1 MNCKRCR
8 KSFPREEKTCP
19 HCGESNPSA
28 SGVFQTSTVLI
39 SAGPSRQIFRS
50 VDEVPNRL
58 RAKLVKSTSSPNS
71 ATILIADRRGRR
83 EIARAMRATSGQSQR
98 GLIHAILGQSEPQP
112 PVWLSPRRKRVAI
125 AILVAGSLI
134 VLLLVLG
141 KLGL

>member
-1 MNCKRCR
+1 MTCKRCR
-8 KSFPREEKTCP
+8 KTFSREQKACP

-39 SAGPSRQIFRS
+39 SVGPSRQIFRS
-50 VDEVPNRL
+50 VDEVPNLL

-98 GLIHAILGQSEPQP
+98 NLIHAILGKTEPP
-112 PVWLSPRRKRVAI
+112 PPHWLTPRRKRALLAVVVAS
-125 AILVAGSLI
+125 ALAF
-134 VLLLVLG
+134 LLFALG
-141 KLGL
+141 KLAL